1 MILIEDAITN
11 DLQQKCTNELNE
23 KRYHN
28 CWKSSSVTWDS
39 GIKQGIVGS
48 CIITPVSDTIC
59 CLLEKELKLILPE
72 HDKLI
77 FQYYIW
83 QPQSG
88 ISWHNDYESNRL
100 FGATLYLNEQWHPDN
115 GGWFI
120 WKDDNGYHTILPKQK
135 VLVVNDNYE
144 YHCVT
149 PVALGF
155 RCTIQIWGTN
165 N

>member
-1 MILIEDAITN
+1 MKLIEDSISN
-11 DLQQKCTNELNE
+11 PLYEKCVKEIHKKTTE
-23 KRYHN
+23 N
-28 CWKSSSVTWDS
+28 CWCSRTLLWGSD
-39 GIKQGIVGS
+39 IKNGIVGS
-48 CIITPVSDTIC
+48 CIATPVSDTIRN
-59 CLLEKELKLILPE
+59 LLEEELKSNLPE
-72 HDKLI
+72 YDKLEC
-77 FQYYIW
+77 QYYIW